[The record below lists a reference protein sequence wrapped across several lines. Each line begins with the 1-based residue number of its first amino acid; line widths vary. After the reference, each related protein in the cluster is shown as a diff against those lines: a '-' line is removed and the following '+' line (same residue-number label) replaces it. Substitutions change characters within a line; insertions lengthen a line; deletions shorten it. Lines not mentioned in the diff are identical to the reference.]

1 MFIFSEKYQKWRKS
15 VILESDI
22 VWGEVVLALRGDNLW
37 CWSPRRG
44 RRLQSSCDTGYQPK
58 ISLKLIFHNI
68 GLDVMPGYGTKVSE
82 FEAEIPIPGFAGI
95 TGRSIIIMRTSS
107 CQRWS
112 CKKVRLSQTKSYL
125 SNLGGNQNLFCIWRK
140 IIGVEWGA
148 SAGFQFLSSS
158 SWSSIFSNC
167 CSRRVTPDARR
178 ALWEAVRC
186 LAPSLTG
193 SIIIM
198 ITWPKPAFGWLALG
212 RIITFHY
219 SNIRSLR
226 LFGGE
231 KTATHQQISKNV
243 TDRSSPL
250 FKPAGSSLC
259 AVSRGG

>member
-1 MFIFSEKYQKWRKS
+1 MWCLDMEPKWVNLRLKSRFRFFS
-15 VILESDI
+15 VLLESPEGALSLCEPAA
-22 VWGEVVLALRGDNLW
+22 VSGEVA
-37 CWSPRRG
+37 RRW
-44 RRLQSSCDTGYQPK
+44 
-58 ISLKLIFHNI
+58 
-68 GLDVMPGYGTKVSE
+68 V
-82 FEAEIPIPGFAGI
+82 
-95 TGRSIIIMRTSS
+95 
-107 CQRWS
+107 
-112 CKKVRLSQTKSYL
+112 
-125 SNLGGNQNLFCIWRK
+125 
-140 IIGVEWGA
+140 
-148 SAGFQFLSSS
+148 GFQFLSSS
-158 SWSSIFSNC
+158 SRSSIFSNC

-243 TDRSSPL
+243 TDRSEPL
-250 FKPAGSSLC
+250 FKPAGLSLC
-259 AVSRGG
+259 AVSAGFLLTDRTP